1 MRDGLH
7 FQHFAN
13 LAVGDLR
20 EVLVPGPDRIE
31 GLGGFHANNLVD
43 LRAEFRAG
51 RRRSRGHGYD
61 HFRRMELETIG
72 TLPLDAGKVAQVFP
86 GLRPGT
92 SQAINDI
99 SIANSM
105 RANPASSFV
114 KSRQDTA
121 TIPRIDQLL
130 TS

>member
-1 MRDGLH
+1 MGVWAAGLYSGD
-7 FQHFAN
+7 FA
-13 LAVGDLR
+13 LDLR
-20 EVLVPGPDRIE
+20 S
-31 GLGGFHANNLVD
+31 AT
-43 LRAEFRAG
+43 
-51 RRRSRGHGYD
+51 
-61 HFRRMELETIG
+61 ELETIG

-105 RANPASSFV
+105 RADPASSFV